1 MLLFQIT
8 SAASEQDTTGPERQG
23 SGYHLFTTLL
33 QLELGLG
40 LECDIKKIKKK
51 VSCCFVII
59 PVKLNTPDANAAIFA
74 WGLSTQSPSSS
85 DGWRW

>member
-33 QLELGLG
+33 QLEEPLRLG
-40 LECDIKKIKKK
+40 LECDIKKKKRFH
-51 VSCCFVII
+51 VA
-59 PVKLNTPDANAAIFA
+59 L
-74 WGLSTQSPSSS
+74 
-85 DGWRW
+85 